1 LVYLSWVLAFITGA
15 AVGSFL
21 NVCICRMPV
30 GKSVI
35 RPPSHCPDCRHRL
48 RIFDLIPILS
58 YLFLKGKCRYCG
70 RRIAWQDPVVELVTG
85 LLFVLALAKY
95 GITFGVLRPV
105 VLFAVIVPAT
115 VFDLRYKIIPDEL
128 NLAGL
133 VLGVPLML
141 ESKEALFSCVI
152 GFLAGGALLF
162 VIALVSRGGMGGGDI
177 KLAAVLGLLLG
188 WKQLLIALFLAFA
201 AGSVAGMTMLMLKL
215 ARLKEP
221 IPFGPYLALGSA
233 FAILAGDKVIKWY
246 LGFCRW

>member
-1 LVYLSWVLAFITGA
+1 VYLSWVLAFITGA

>member
-1 LVYLSWVLAFITGA
+1 MYLSWVLAFITGA

-35 RPPSHCPDCRHRL
+35 RPPSHCPDCRYRL

-133 VLGVPLML
+133 VLGVPLMF